1 MFLPA
6 VIKGIMEHP
15 NISKSDYSMVDSYC
29 EIFEIDWRGDKSVKN
44 KKELLATNPI
54 YLSFKD
60 SKTNFEGYGEVGNIV
75 ATTMI

>member
-1 MFLPA
+1 
-6 VIKGIMEHP
+6 
-15 NISKSDYSMVDSYC
+15 MVDSYC